1 MAIGNSV
8 SISIKPE
15 TVGQIMGI
23 EITNSMITAGIIS
36 ILLCIFAVVVG
47 QTLRNKAPNKMQLAL
62 ESIYTMIEA
71 TISDNLQSRQ
81 VARNYIGV
89 FIAMAVF
96 VVLGSWVGL
105 LPGMLQTYFYNG
117 SEFVHLFRAPTT
129 DLNFTIILGLVAF
142 VTIQAYAFRT
152 LGINYLSKFFTIK
165 GGAVGTFVGLLEF
178 CLEWVKIV
186 SFSLRLYGNI
196 FAGEAMIIVFVY
208 LARLG
213 NTDSWIGI
221 PVPALIIGLE
231 VFVALIQAYVLVSL
245 TSVFMAGAA
254 EDHNAH

>member
-1 MAIGNSV
+1 MSQGNSV

-15 TVGQIMGI
+15 TVTQIMSVD
-23 EITNSMITAGIIS
+23 ITNSMITAGIIS
-36 ILLCIFAVVVG
+36 ILLCIFAFIVG
-47 QTLRNKAPNKMQLAL
+47 LTLKNKTPNKIQLAL
-62 ESIYTMIEA
+62 EVLYNSIESTVSE
-71 TISDNLQSRQ
+71 NLQSKQ
-81 VARNYIGV
+81 VARRYIGV

-96 VVLGSWVGL
+96 IVLGSWVGL

-117 SEFVHLFRAPTT
+117 AEYVHFFRAPTT

-142 VTIQAYAFRT
+142 VTIQAYAFKT
-152 LGINYLSKFFTIK
+152 LGLNYLSKFFTLK
-165 GGAVGTFVGLLEF
+165 DGAVGAFVGILEF
-178 CLEWVKIV
+178 CLEWVKII

-196 FAGEAMIIVFVY
+196 FAGEAMIIVFLY

-213 NTDSWIGI
+213 NSDYWIGI
-221 PVPALIIGLE
+221 PVPSLIIGLE
-231 VFVALIQAYVLVSL
+231 VFVALIQAYVLISL